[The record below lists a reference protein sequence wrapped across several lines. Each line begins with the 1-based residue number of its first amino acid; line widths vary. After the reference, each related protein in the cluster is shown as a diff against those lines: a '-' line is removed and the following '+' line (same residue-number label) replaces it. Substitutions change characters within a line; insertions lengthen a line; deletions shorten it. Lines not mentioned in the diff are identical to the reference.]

1 MSDGYSELFIEHMDA
16 PRNTGVLP
24 DANGFAE
31 TTNPVCGDVLRLAV
45 RVDHGVVRAA
55 MFQARG
61 CGGAVAAASL
71 LTELVAG
78 KRIEEALALSRERLA
93 EEAGGLPA
101 SKLHTA
107 QLAVDALRAAIVD
120 YATRHPDAAPAD
132 G

>member
-1 MSDGYSELFIEHMDA
+1 MSDGYSDLFIDHMES

-24 DANGFAE
+24 DANGVAE

-45 RVDHGVVRAA
+45 RVEDGTVAA
-55 MFQARG
+55 AQFQARG

-71 LTELVAG
+71 LTELATGAKV
-78 KRIEEALALSRERLA
+78 EEALALSRERLA
-93 EEAGGLPA
+93 AEAGGLPA

-107 QLAVDALRAAIVD
+107 QLAVDALRGAIID
-120 YATRHPDAAPAD
+120 YASRGERHPE